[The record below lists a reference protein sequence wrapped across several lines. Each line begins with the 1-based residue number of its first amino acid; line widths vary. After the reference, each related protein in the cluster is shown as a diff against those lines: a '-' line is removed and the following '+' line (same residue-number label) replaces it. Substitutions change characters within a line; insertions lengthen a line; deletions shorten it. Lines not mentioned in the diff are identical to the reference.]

1 MAVHLKAPEEGDTEN
16 AKAYEDAV
24 NAAPSEPRKP
34 KRHSE
39 HSA

>member
-1 MAVHLKAPEEGDTEN
+1 MIVHLKAPEEGDAEN

-24 NAAPSEPRKP
+24 NAAPSEPPHKP
-34 KRHSE
+34 KK